1 MFACCML
8 FHRTSTHFAEKVI
21 PEMFSTIEAQ
31 LMKDI
36 YPDEDCFPISLK
48 DIQDI
53 RIYPLNQMMMIRE
66 RKLSHVLHSL
76 VILNLIPYS
85 LLVFLQSL
93 QAVQRKRDS
102 VCIYDSYKKAIK
114 KLSKSPGLTPTV
126 NFRDRTSAMITEY
139 IH

>member
-1 MFACCML
+1 M
-8 FHRTSTHFAEKVI
+8 
-21 PEMFSTIEAQ
+21 
-31 LMKDI
+31 
-36 YPDEDCFPISLK
+36 
-48 DIQDI
+48 
-53 RIYPLNQMMMIRE
+53 MMMIRE
-66 RKLSHVLHSL
+66 TKLKLVGHVLHSL

-126 NFRDRTSAMITEY
+126 NFRVRMSAMISEY
-139 IH
+139 IHEPVIDNPKSKLFKNPLEY